1 MPLLKHLTFAFACVM
16 AVVWGASYIQ
26 PLMMSVPYTPQ
37 QVWFI
42 DASDGRI
49 RVTYQRVLPSGANG
63 WIADARTFQAI
74 TLRDTAG
81 NVVSESRDT
90 MYRDKRGVWWLDHN
104 SGNHFLWD
112 PPTPT
117 PTVELRMDFVFIPIW
132 LLVALAMLP
141 TLASRIRTAIA
152 RRLWARR
159 GMCLNCG
166 YDLRGTP
173 ERCPECGRVPMP
185 GDPAAA

>member
-1 MPLLKHLTFAFACVM
+1 MRLLKRLTFAFACVM

-63 WIADARTFQAI
+63 WIADARTFGAI

-90 MYRDKRGVWWLDHN
+90 MYRDKRTVWWLDHN

-112 PPTPT
+112 QPTPT

-152 RRLWARR
+152 RRRWARR

-173 ERCPECGRVPMP
+173 DRCPECGTV
-185 GDPAAA
+185 PAAKLATAA